1 LPRKCNAEFLSADGV
16 VLKQTVLF
24 VVLDLY
30 ADWEAAY
37 LSSAV
42 LNLGQ
47 GKYAVKTISLTKE
60 PIHSLGG
67 FTLLPDYDLQSV
79 PEDFAGLI
87 LIGGDFWRDAAAR
100 QTEPLVKRALAEN
113 KVLGGICAASAFLGA
128 IGALNTVRHTSNDL
142 DYMKQW
148 AGNSYTG
155 EQNYLQQQAVRDGN
169 VVTANGT
176 AALEFAKEVLEAL
189 QLAPESEIERWYN
202 FYKLGFYRFAE
213 ADSCTIA

>member
-1 LPRKCNAEFLSADGV
+1 M
-16 VLKQTVLF
+16 
-24 VVLDLY
+24 
-30 ADWEAAY
+30 
-37 LSSAV
+37 
-42 LNLGQ
+42 
-47 GKYAVKTISLTKE
+47 
-60 PIHSLGG
+60 
-67 FTLLPDYDLQSV
+67 
-79 PEDFAGLI
+79 
-87 LIGGDFWRDAAAR
+87 
-100 QTEPLVKRALAEN
+100 
-113 KVLGGICAASAFLGA
+113 
-128 IGALNTVRHTSNDL
+128 RHTSNDL